1 MMLIH
6 VAMPITLLRPQQ
18 EARLPMQMREY
29 DR

>member
-18 EARLPMQMREY
+18 DSALAHADARV
-29 DR
+29 